1 MVRVLHASD
10 FHLDSAYGGLS
21 PEQARQRRQ
30 ESRDLVRSMVDYGND
45 HGAQLLLL
53 AGDLL
58 DSDAVYGQTG
68 AELSAALSAFRGE
81 VVIAPGNHDYYTA
94 GSPYATTLWSE
105 NVHIFTS
112 PAMERIAFP
121 QYGCVVYGG
130 AFTEGEVTERG
141 LSGFSVRPEDG
152 ELTKIGLL
160 HGEVGSKDSH
170 YRPISVE
177 DIAKSGLD
185 YLALGHVHRYDGVQ
199 TAGAV
204 SYAYC
209 GCLEGRGFDELGE
222 KGFLLGD
229 IGAGTV
235 AMRFIPFAR
244 RHYCIHSVDVTGR
257 DLGEA
262 IMESLPPRTEDDL
275 YRIILTGERSAEE
288 EDLSALEQQ
297 LSPKFYQ
304 LELRDNRTARRDIW
318 AGCGEDSLR
327 GIFLQKMKQRLEAAE
342 SDGERRKIELAVRF
356 GADALDGRE

>member
-10 FHLDSAYGGLS
+10 FHLDSAYGGLT
-21 PEQARQRRQ
+21 PEQGRQRRQ

-58 DSDAVYGQTG
+58 DSDAVYGQT
-68 AELSAALSAFRGE
+68 AEELSSALQAFRGE

-105 NVHIFTS
+105 NVHILTS
-112 PAMERIAFP
+112 PNMERIAFP
-121 QYGCVVYGG
+121 QYGCVVYGA
-130 AFTEGEVTERG
+130 AFTEGEVRDAG
-141 LSGFSVRPEDG
+141 LSGFSVRDEDA

-160 HGEVGSKDSH
+160 HGEVGGKDSH
-170 YRPISVE
+170 YRPIAPE

-199 TAGAV
+199 VAGSV

-229 IGAGTV
+229 IGAGSATL
-235 AMRFIPFAR
+235 RFVPFAR

-257 DLGEA
+257 DLSEA
-262 IMESLPPRTEDDL
+262 IMESLPLRTEDDL
-275 YRIILTGERSAEE
+275 YRIILTGERGGEE
-288 EDLSALEQQ
+288 VDLAALEQQ

-304 LELRDNRTARRDIW
+304 LELRDSRTARRDIW

-342 SDGERRKIELAVRF
+342 SDEERRKIELAVRF

>member
-10 FHLDSAYGGLS
+10 FHLDSAYGGLT
-21 PEQARQRRQ
+21 PEQARRRRQ

-58 DSDAVYGQTG
+58 DSDAIYAQT
-68 AELSAALSAFRGE
+68 AEELASALSAFRGE

-94 GSPYATTLWSE
+94 GSPYATTLWPQ

-112 PAMERIAFP
+112 PAMERIVFP
-121 QYGCVVYGG
+121 RYSCVVYGA
-130 AFTEGEVTERG
+130 AFTEAEVREAG
-141 LSGFSVRPEDG
+141 LSGFRVRDEDR
-152 ELTKIGLL
+152 EFVKIGLL
-160 HGEVGSKDSH
+160 HGEVGSKDSR
-170 YRPISVE
+170 YRSIAPE

-199 TAGAV
+199 AAGAV

-229 IGAGTV
+229 VGNGSI
-235 AMRFIPFAR
+235 AMHFVPFAR

-257 DLGEA
+257 DITA
-262 IMESLPPRTEDDL
+262 AVMESLPPRSSDDL
-275 YRIILTGERSAEE
+275 YRIILTGEHSGEG
-288 EDLSALEQQ
+288 EDLAVLKQQ

-304 LELRDNRTARRDIW
+304 LELRDNRISRRDIW
-318 AGCGEDSLR
+318 AGCAEDSLR
-327 GIFLQKMKQRLEAAE
+327 GLQKMKQRLEAAE
-342 SDGERRKIELAVRF
+342 SDEEQRKIELAVRF
-356 GADALDGRE
+356 GTDALDGRE